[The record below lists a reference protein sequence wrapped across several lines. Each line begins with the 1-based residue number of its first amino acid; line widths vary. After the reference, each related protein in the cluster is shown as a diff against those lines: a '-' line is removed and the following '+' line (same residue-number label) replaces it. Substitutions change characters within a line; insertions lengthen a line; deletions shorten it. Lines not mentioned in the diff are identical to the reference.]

1 MPLLCLV
8 EDCYRKI
15 WIQLICRF
23 TKTPLFH
30 ITVWL
35 YIYIS
40 FILLYMVVNKQKAS
54 TEEMHKSLQ
63 WLLGDAFFCRKAHS
77 RLRGS
82 VWIGENTI
90 NLQMQ
95 NNDILELIIRC
106 PLLSFLLMK
115 RQIQLT
121 EE

>member
-54 TEEMHKSLQ
+54 TEEMHKIATVVIGRCFFLQ
-63 WLLGDAFFCRKAHS
+63 KSPLPFTRFRLDWRKYH
-77 RLRGS
+77 
-82 VWIGENTI
+82 
-90 NLQMQ
+90 
-95 NNDILELIIRC
+95 
-106 PLLSFLLMK
+106 
-115 RQIQLT
+115 
-121 EE
+121 